1 MVGPGSSKPKQ
12 GPGCQVKQDPW
23 SASSADSDHPVA
35 RWSFTPS
42 PVRVDHHEVTSPYS
56 GEGLGEDR
64 KGKSREQGHVAEP
77 GAVECWRQHTRAF
90 GQYLVCVASG
100 GAFVIIGKHVLL
112 LQVAPW

>member
-1 MVGPGSSKPKQ
+1 MVGRGSSKPKQ
-12 GPGCQVKQDPW
+12 GLGRDVRQDHG
-23 SASSADSDHPVA
+23 SASSADSDQPVT

-42 PVRVDHHEVTSPYS
+42 PVRIDHQEVTSPYS

>member
-1 MVGPGSSKPKQ
+1 MLIVPPHPGRRYDTPAAARRARVAGPGSSEPKQ

-77 GAVECWRQHTRAF
+77 GAFEC
-90 GQYLVCVASG
+90 
-100 GAFVIIGKHVLL
+100 
-112 LQVAPW
+112 